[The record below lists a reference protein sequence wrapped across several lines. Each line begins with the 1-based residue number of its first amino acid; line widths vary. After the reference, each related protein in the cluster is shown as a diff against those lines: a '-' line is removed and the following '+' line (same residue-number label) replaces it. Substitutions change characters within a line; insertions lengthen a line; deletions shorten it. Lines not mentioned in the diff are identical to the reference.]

1 MFSNWMYEDNPRP
14 YNSFGNGSGMRVS
27 PVGWFFNTLEETLA
41 EAERSA
47 AVTHN
52 HPEGVKGAQT
62 IASAV
67 FLGRTGGSKEE
78 IKHYIETT
86 FKYDLNR
93 DCDDIRPNYYFNE
106 TCQGSVPEAI
116 IAFLDSWDF
125 ESAIRLAVSLGGD
138 SDTIAA
144 MTGSIAE
151 AFYGGVPQWIADEV
165 IKRLPEN
172 FIEVINRFDKN
183 LREGKSINHNFNERP
198 KFTPDNIISL
208 LPDEVFVFG
217 SNLAGHH
224 GGGAAWTAL
233 NKFGA
238 IYGQGIGLQG
248 QSYAIPTMQGGVETI
263 VPYVDE
269 FIDFAKKHPEKFFY
283 VTRIGCGI
291 AGFRDEEIAP
301 LFKKALNL
309 HNVSFPESFVD
320 EMTKKLN
327 Q

>member
-1 MFSNWMYEDNPRP
+1 MILGAITGDIIGSRYEFFNTKKKDFQLFTDYSCFTDDTVLTVATMDCLLSEEKDYTFFYQNYARQYPSSGFGGMFHKWMYEDNPQP

-27 PVGWFFNTLEETLA
+27 PVGWFFKTLEETLA
-41 EAERSA
+41 EAEQSA

-52 HPEGVKGAQT
+52 HPEGIKGAQA

-67 FLGRTGGSKEE
+67 FLARTGKSKEE

-151 AFYGGVPQWIADEV
+151 TFYGGVPQFIADEV
-165 IKRLPEN
+165 IKRLPDE
-172 FIEVINRFDKN
+172 FIEVINRFN
-183 LREGKSINHNFNERP
+183 
-198 KFTPDNIISL
+198 
-208 LPDEVFVFG
+208 
-217 SNLAGHH
+217 
-224 GGGAAWTAL
+224 
-233 NKFGA
+233 
-238 IYGQGIGLQG
+238 
-248 QSYAIPTMQGGVETI
+248 
-263 VPYVDE
+263 
-269 FIDFAKKHPEKFFY
+269 
-283 VTRIGCGI
+283 
-291 AGFRDEEIAP
+291 
-301 LFKKALNL
+301 
-309 HNVSFPESFVD
+309 SF
-320 EMTKKLN
+320 L
-327 Q
+327 

>member
-1 MFSNWMYEDNPRP
+1 MILGAITGDIIGSRYEFFNTKKKDFQLFADYSCFTDDTVLTVATMDCLLSEEKDYAYFYQNYARQYPSSGFGGMFHNWMYEDNPQP

-27 PVGWFFNTLEETLA
+27 PVGWFFKTLEETLA
-41 EAERSA
+41 EAEQSA

-52 HPEGVKGAQT
+52 HPEGIKGAQA

-67 FLGRTGGSKEE
+67 FLARTGKSKEE

-151 AFYGGVPQWIADEV
+151 TFYGGVPQFIADEV
-165 IKRLPEN
+165 IKRLPDE
-172 FIEVINRFDKN
+172 FIEVINRFN
-183 LREGKSINHNFNERP
+183 
-198 KFTPDNIISL
+198 
-208 LPDEVFVFG
+208 
-217 SNLAGHH
+217 
-224 GGGAAWTAL
+224 
-233 NKFGA
+233 
-238 IYGQGIGLQG
+238 
-248 QSYAIPTMQGGVETI
+248 
-263 VPYVDE
+263 
-269 FIDFAKKHPEKFFY
+269 
-283 VTRIGCGI
+283 
-291 AGFRDEEIAP
+291 
-301 LFKKALNL
+301 
-309 HNVSFPESFVD
+309 SF
-320 EMTKKLN
+320 L
-327 Q
+327 